1 MFSRRWIQLAV
12 VVGCVVLCSCK
23 DESKQTTSQESSYS
37 TLTLAPTSK
46 EYSTSYSA
54 TIRGRQDIDIYPQ
67 VSGTMFKLCVSEGQ
81 KVSKGQVLFIIDQV
95 PYQAALNTA
104 IANVEAAKASVAT
117 AKLNWESNQELYD
130 EKVISEFTLKTAHNE
145 YLSACAQLAQAKA
158 QEVNARNSLSYTEV
172 KAPANG
178 VVGSL
183 PYKVGTLVSAQ
194 MAQPLTTVSD
204 NSSMHVYFSM
214 TENEL
219 LNLTRKYGS
228 INEALASMPEVS
240 LKLNDGSIYEEK
252 GKIVSISG
260 VIDRQTGSVTARAE
274 FPNEKR
280 LLNSGANGTV
290 IIPATYENVL
300 VIPQAATVQ
309 NQDKYIVYKV
319 VDGKAKSTLVEVSP
333 VSDGKEFVVTSGLK
347 AGDVIVSAGAGLL
360 RDGMQIN

>member
-1 MFSRRWIQLAV
+1 MQLAV
-12 VVGCVVLCSCK
+12 LVGCIVLCSCK
-23 DESKQTTSQESSYS
+23 GDSNQAASQESSYS
-37 TLTLAPTSK
+37 TLTLAPTNK

-67 VSGTMFKLCVSEGQ
+67 VSGTMFKLCVSEGEQ
-81 KVSKGQVLFIIDQV
+81 VRKGQVLFIIDQV

-130 EKVISEFTLKTAHNE
+130 EKVISEFTLKTSYNE
-145 YLSACAQLAQAKA
+145 YLSAQAQLSQAQA

-228 INEALASMPEVS
+228 LNGALASMPAVQ
-240 LKLNDGSIYEEK
+240 LKLNDGTIYDSP

-274 FPNEKR
+274 FPNAQR
-280 LLNSGANGTV
+280 LLHSGANGTV
-290 IIPATYENVL
+290 MIPAVYENVL
-300 VIPQAATVQ
+300 VIPQTATVQ

-333 VSDGKEFVVTSGLK
+333 ISDGKEFVVTSGLQE
-347 AGDVIVSAGAGLL
+347 GDVIVAAGAGLL
-360 RDGMQIN
+360 RDGIQIN

>member
-1 MFSRRWIQLAV
+1 MQLAV
-12 VVGCVVLCSCK
+12 VAGCIVLCSCK
-23 DESKQTTSQESSYS
+23 GGDSKQAASPQASYS

-46 EYSTSYSA
+46 AYSTSYSA

-67 VSGTMFKLCVSEGQ
+67 VSGTMFKMCVSEGDN
-81 KVSKGQVLFIIDQV
+81 VRKGQVLFIIDQV

-130 EKVISEFTLKTAHNE
+130 EKVISEFTLKTSHNE
-145 YLSACAQLAQAKA
+145 YLSACAALSQAKA

-172 KAPANG
+172 KSPANG
-178 VVGSL
+178 VVGAL

-204 NSSMHVYFSM
+204 NSAMHVYFSM
-214 TENEL
+214 TENEVL
-219 LNLTRKYGS
+219 SLTRKYGS
-228 INEALASMPEVS
+228 TKEALAKMPAVQ
-240 LKLNDGSIYEEK
+240 LKLNDGSIYDQP

-274 FPNEKR
+274 FPNAQR
-280 LLNSGANGTV
+280 LLHSGANGTV

-309 NQDKYIVYKV
+309 NQDKYVVYKV

-333 VSDGKEFVVTSGLK
+333 ISDGKEFVVTSGLK
-347 AGDVIVSAGAGLL
+347 SGDVIVAAGAGLL